1 MSEEAPPEIE
11 EKSGEE
17 VVSSIDTDT
26 TVKPEIVPDDVANDQ
41 STTEPL
47 ESTNEPKD
55 RSSPAPEPTQVHVF
69 AEKQSKSSSR
79 GSPAQVESP
88 PRSNVQSP
96 KPQETSDQ
104 KPQET
109 KDEESKNFVD
119 VAIQY
124 EPYFERVESSR
135 NAAEGDSAAQ
145 TLISRPPKKVP
156 SKKERKQKQGAA
168 EEKPHWSV
176 QRPSKPERPPT
187 PESIASRASKKHR
200 SGRRLWG
207 RYRPVSNDERLAY
220 KYAELKSLLT
230 EDFVV
235 NADDLID
242 RQVEETKQVLQNYV
256 SMRRVFGDTSLDGVH
271 SRGLESADERL
282 RESREHTSRR
292 RRALF
297 GRRSEESQ
305 YNAAATVDLGPLPPH
320 KRSEHH
326 PLESISFPSPN
337 AKLRARK
344 SSSDHSPPP
353 ANAERE
359 RTPQPPPEP
368 KPDEITIDT
377 DGEPERPEHEAK
389 PTHEAKPEP
398 HEPSD
403 HVSSSSATAFTT
415 AARRAPPKPS
425 SAARER
431 ERERERE
438 EGGSEAAQEMT
449 AEQQFSARVAVPF
462 GLEPPE
468 NLRERPRSDN
478 QLGDTNNPSILKWL
492 TYKNKVLRRQQ
503 LEDVCD
509 MLFFLLQNILIYLLM
524 VILIKL
530 FNNYQ

>member
-1 MSEEAPPEIE
+1 MTEEAPPQEIE
-11 EKSGEE
+11 EESGEE
-17 VVSSIDTDT
+17 VVSRVDMDT
-26 TVKPEIVPDDVANDQ
+26 TVKPEIVSDDGANNQ
-41 STTEPL
+41 PTTDLL
-47 ESTNEPKD
+47 ESTNKPKD
-55 RSSPAPEPTQVHVF
+55 CTSPAPEPTQVHEF
-69 AEKQSKSSSR
+69 AEKQSRSSSR
-79 GSPAQVESP
+79 VSPAQVESP
-88 PRSNVQSP
+88 SRSNVQSP

-104 KPQET
+104 NPQET
-109 KDEESKNFVD
+109 KDEESKNAVD

-135 NAAEGDSAAQ
+135 NAVESDSAAQ
-145 TLISRPPKKVP
+145 TLISRPPKKLQ
-156 SKKERKQKQGAA
+156 SKKERKQKQNAA

-187 PESIASRASKKHR
+187 PESIASRASKKHH

-256 SMRRVFGDTSLDGVH
+256 SMRRVLGDTSLDDVH
-271 SRGLESADERL
+271 SRGIYSADERL
-282 RESREHTSRR
+282 RESRERTSRR
-292 RRALF
+292 RRALL
-297 GRRSEESQ
+297 GRRNEESQ

-320 KRSEHH
+320 KRSELH

-337 AKLRARK
+337 AKLLAHK
-344 SSSDHSPPP
+344 TSSDHSPPT

-359 RTPQPPPEP
+359 HTPIPPPEP

-377 DGEPERPEHEAK
+377 DGEPERPEHETK
-389 PTHEAKPEP
+389 PTHEAEPEHYKPP
-398 HEPSD
+398 NHM
-403 HVSSSSATAFTT
+403 SSNSETAFTT
-415 AARRAPPKPS
+415 AARRAPSKPS

-431 ERERERE
+431 ER
-438 EGGSEAAQEMT
+438 GGGGGEAEQEMK
-449 AEQQFSARVAVPF
+449 AEQQFSEQVAVPF

-478 QLGDTNNPSILKWL
+478 QLGDTNNPMILKWL
-492 TYKNKVLRRQQ
+492 TYKNKVFRRQQ
-503 LEDVCD
+503 IEDVCD
-509 MLFFLLQNILIYLLM
+509 MLLSCNETF
-524 VILIKL
+524 
-530 FNNYQ
+530 